1 MLNKLGKEIHS
12 WSIGQGFY
20 DLPRN
25 FGETMA
31 LITTE
36 VSEAFEEYR
45 DGHGY
50 NEIYYDGTKPEGI
63 PSELADVIIRVL
75 DTMTYYGIDI
85 DTIVRAKIDY
95 NKTRPHMNGGKVI

>member
-1 MLNKLGKEIHS
+1 MLNELGKEVHDWAIE
-12 WSIGQGFY
+12 QGFY
-20 DLPRN
+20 DKERN
-25 FGETMA
+25 FGETMM

-36 VSEAFEEYR
+36 VAEAFEEYR
-45 DGHGY
+45 DGRA
-50 NEIYYDGTKPEGI
+50 YDLNRWENGKVEGI